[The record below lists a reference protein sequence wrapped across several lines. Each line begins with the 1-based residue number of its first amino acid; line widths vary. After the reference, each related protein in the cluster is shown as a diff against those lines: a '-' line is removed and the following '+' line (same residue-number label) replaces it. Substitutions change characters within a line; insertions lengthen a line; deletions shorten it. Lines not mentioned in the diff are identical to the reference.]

1 MENVSKYKAEERS
14 LQMRRL
20 QYTPMSSRRLVPRL
34 HLIFAMI
41 ISACGLLMAC
51 GPGRT
56 AIDTRRRS
64 DPLQQKER
72 VPDVEETSNEASG
85 PYNGVVIRGSD
96 EFKALSENYDP
107 DIVFKDEK
115 KNGDERRMT
124 KNCKEKLDALAK
136 AVKAKWGSKG
146 SGKVVKLKVI
156 SAYDTAEKRRHH
168 TAHSLHHE
176 GRAVDLATDDRDKR
190 KLGELGQMAYKAGFD
205 WVNYASKSYIH
216 ASVKIDGAE
225 EEGSCFPETSLV
237 RLEGGRT
244 KSMKDLQ
251 VGDKVASMDS
261 SGKLVYS
268 KVVTFLDINP
278 NKPTKYVS
286 IQTEN
291 PAAQVTIT
299 GSHLIYQ
306 LNRTTRQKSTVHAR
320 DLKVDDFVY
329 VQNGSALGKF
339 TVGRIVSV
347 MRTQNLGAY
356 APLTETGTIVVDNVL
371 CSCYAV
377 ISDAKLAHWSF
388 APLRFAEWLFPGC
401 SAHDEPGI
409 HWYARFLY
417 KVYTSWNYV
426 QEKFS

>member
-1 MENVSKYKAEERS
+1 MFRKFWISN
-14 LQMRRL
+14 RL
-20 QYTPMSSRRLVPRL
+20 PNRYFPKIDVGCPWLNLPVVRYCFYTVHSDCFFWYFISCTEIFVLVNWKR
-34 HLIFAMI
+34 
-41 ISACGLLMAC
+41 
-51 GPGRT
+51 
-56 AIDTRRRS
+56 
-64 DPLQQKER
+64 
-72 VPDVEETSNEASG
+72 ET
-85 PYNGVVIRGSD
+85 
-96 EFKALSENYDP
+96 FQFL
-107 DIVFKDEK
+107 
-115 KNGDERRMT
+115 
-124 KNCKEKLDALAK
+124 
-136 AVKAKWGSKG
+136 
-146 SGKVVKLKVI
+146 SGKKI
-156 SAYDTAEKRRHH
+156 
-168 TAHSLHHE
+168 
-176 GRAVDLATDDRDKR
+176 
-190 KLGELGQMAYKAGFD
+190 
-205 WVNYASKSYIH
+205 YIYIYIYPFFPFNF
-216 ASVKIDGAE
+216 ADGAE

>member
-1 MENVSKYKAEERS
+1 M
-14 LQMRRL
+14 
-20 QYTPMSSRRLVPRL
+20 
-34 HLIFAMI
+34 
-41 ISACGLLMAC
+41 
-51 GPGRT
+51 
-56 AIDTRRRS
+56 
-64 DPLQQKER
+64 
-72 VPDVEETSNEASG
+72 
-85 PYNGVVIRGSD
+85 
-96 EFKALSENYDP
+96 
-107 DIVFKDEK
+107 IVFSGILYHALKSVLVNWKRETFHFLSDK
-115 KNGDERRMT
+115 K
-124 KNCKEKLDALAK
+124 
-136 AVKAKWGSKG
+136 
-146 SGKVVKLKVI
+146 I
-156 SAYDTAEKRRHH
+156 
-168 TAHSLHHE
+168 
-176 GRAVDLATDDRDKR
+176 
-190 KLGELGQMAYKAGFD
+190 
-205 WVNYASKSYIH
+205 YIYPFFPFNF
-216 ASVKIDGAE
+216 ADGAE

-237 RLEGGRT
+237 RLEGGTT

-278 NKPTKYVS
+278 NKPTNYVS

-426 QEKFS
+426 QEKFL